1 LAQLYPLDPKKL
13 LALQDKDKAVSV
25 LTQVFEDEILD
36 QLDDMD
42 QSGMLVDDRV
52 IEGFRQE
59 LLEEL
64 TSHGGP
70 EQEIFQEA
78 VERAI
83 IRVQGIRQTSH

>member
-1 LAQLYPLDPKKL
+1 MAQFYPLDPKKL
-13 LALQDKDKAVSV
+13 LALQDADKAVHI
-25 LTQVFEDEILD
+25 LARVFEDEILE

-42 QSGMLVDDRV
+42 RHGFLVDDRV

-64 TSHGGP
+64 SAHTGP
-70 EQEIFQEA
+70 EMEIYQEA

-83 IRVQGIRQTSH
+83 VRVQGIRQTSH